1 MSGDSVMEA
10 RWPSDICSTPARVT
24 CRVSPRVVTRLTSLE
39 ARDDLAGA
47 EGEGEGNSELSGGLD
62 EVTVVQ
68 EQRVLCRHPLASA
81 GEGLAIT
88 LEL

>member
-1 MSGDSVMEA
+1 MEA
-10 RWPSDICSTPARVT
+10 RWPSDICSTPARVA
-24 CRVSPRVVTRLTSLE
+24 CHVSPRVVTRLTSLE
-39 ARDDLAGA
+39 ARDDLAGT

>member
-1 MSGDSVMEA
+1 M
-10 RWPSDICSTPARVT
+10 
-24 CRVSPRVVTRLTSLE
+24 TRLTSLE

-47 EGEGEGNSELSGGLD
+47 EGEGNSELSGGLD